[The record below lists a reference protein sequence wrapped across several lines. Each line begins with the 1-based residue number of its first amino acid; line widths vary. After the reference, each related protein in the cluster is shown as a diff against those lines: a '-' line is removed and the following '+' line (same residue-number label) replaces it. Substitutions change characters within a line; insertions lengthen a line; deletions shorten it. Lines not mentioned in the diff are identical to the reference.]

1 RRSPGGSSIF
11 DSLDA
16 AGDPTTPSAWA
27 FFAGGVNMPSTWRI
41 TVTCD
46 RGHTEPFALEPPRRD
61 LAEFLAAFFE
71 RGTCGI
77 CDAACKA
84 TIEELPAASN
94 LAYN

>member
-1 RRSPGGSSIF
+1 M
-11 DSLDA
+11 
-16 AGDPTTPSAWA
+16 WA
-27 FFAGGVNMPSTWRI
+27 SMPASTWRI

-71 RGTCGI
+71 RGRCGI